1 MAGSLM
7 AMSHSRPVNLDL
19 KTIRFPIMAI
29 SSIIHRVT
37 GVIMFLGAFVVMGLL
52 HESLQGP
59 AGFASALELMDNAL
73 VAFCLWGF
81 VSVLGYHFVAGIKH
95 LMMDLGHF
103 ETLES
108 APGAARF
115 TLASGVA
122 VVVLSGIWVW

>member
-1 MAGSLM
+1 M
-7 AMSHSRPVNLDL
+7 AMTQDRPVNLDL

-37 GVIMFLGAFVVMGLL
+37 GVIMFLGAFVVMALL
-52 HESLQGP
+52 GTSLDGP
-59 AGFASALELMDNAL
+59 EGFASALEAMDNPI

-95 LMMDLGHF
+95 LAMDLGHF

-108 APGAARF
+108 APKAAQF
-115 TLASGVA
+115 TLVA
-122 VVVLSGIWVW
+122 GAVIVVLAGIWVW

>member
-1 MAGSLM
+1 
-7 AMSHSRPVNLDL
+7 
-19 KTIRFPIMAI
+19 
-29 SSIIHRVT
+29 
-37 GVIMFLGAFVVMGLL
+37 MFLGAFVVMGLL

-81 VSVLGYHFVAGIKH
+81 VSVLGYHFIAGIKH

-108 APGAARF
+108 APGAAKF
-115 TLASGVA
+115 TLASGVV